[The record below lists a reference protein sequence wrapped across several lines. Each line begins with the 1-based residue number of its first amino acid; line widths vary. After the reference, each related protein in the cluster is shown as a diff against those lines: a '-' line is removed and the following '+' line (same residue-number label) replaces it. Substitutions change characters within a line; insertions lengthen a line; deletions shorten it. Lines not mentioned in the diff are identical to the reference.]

1 MFIID
6 RRVCVRMSSLTGG
19 HSHSSQAASSTANAA
34 DRSPPAG
41 TEKET
46 NRRRAANEGRL
57 TERDAE
63 VAEGAAGDGHV
74 DGELG
79 VAEGGEQRAEARN
92 GVGRDDAGP
101 RVEPGGAPRGHEHAR
116 AHHAAEPQPHQV
128 PPPQRARHVRA
139 RPRPHAA
146 HLLPRRRRRQRP
158 PRHAPRGLRQRAPVR
173 APARERRR
181 PRAGAD
187 GAPGDDPRAVVVDA
201 VGRCQ
206 RRALVHGR
214 RQEHARESRPGV
226 WWGLG

>member
-79 VAEGGEQRAEARN
+79 VAEGGEQRAEAGN
-92 GVGRDDAGP
+92 GVGHDEAGP
-101 RVEPGGAPRGHEHAR
+101 RVDAGGAARGHEHAG
-116 AHHAAEPQPHQV
+116 AHHAAEPEPHQV
-128 PPPQRARHVRA
+128 PSGCTHGRV
-139 RPRPHAA
+139 
-146 HLLPRRRRRQRP
+146 
-158 PRHAPRGLRQRAPVR
+158 PV
-173 APARERRR
+173 A
-181 PRAGAD
+181 AGAAAGARQSDDRD
-187 GAPGDDPRAVVVDA
+187 GGGIVAAI
-201 VGRCQ
+201 GRSRW
-206 RRALVHGR
+206 RRGHGC
-214 RQEHARESRPGV
+214 A
-226 WWGLG
+226 